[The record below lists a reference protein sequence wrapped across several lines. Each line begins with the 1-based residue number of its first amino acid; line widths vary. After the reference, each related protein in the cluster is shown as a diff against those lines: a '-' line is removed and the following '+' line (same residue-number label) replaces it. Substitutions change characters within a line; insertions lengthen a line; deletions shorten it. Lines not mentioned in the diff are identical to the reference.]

1 VNVFF
6 RIIAVIFGIV
16 LVLPGLCTL
25 LFGGYFAFGSLG
37 PNGMSGAYVFGIPM
51 ILVGG
56 VFIWL
61 GWVLISQGG
70 KK

>member
-1 VNVFF
+1 MNTLF

-25 LFGGYFAFGSLG
+25 LFGGYFTFGSFG
-37 PNGMSGAYVFGIPM
+37 AHGMSGAYALGVPM
-51 ILVGG
+51 IIVGG
-56 VFIWL
+56 AFMWL
-61 GWVLISQGG
+61 GWFLIARGG